1 MRITGCYGQTLP
13 KSLILL
19 IIISLKILY
28 VSSSPDKEKHIM
40 KIVHIDQ
47 FFPHPRMR
55 LVKITTDNGLV
66 GWGETTLEGKPKST
80 IAAVEE
86 LADYLIS
93 KDPLRIEHHWQH
105 IYRSAFFRG
114 GNVLMSALSGIDQ
127 ALWDIAGKYHGV
139 PVYQLLGGAVRD
151 RIRVYAHW
159 SIRDLTD
166 EGKAKAKERLEW
178 LQKQGGYKAFKA
190 GPGGK
195 WRGHEPPAVI
205 DAFVERAYLMREWVG
220 PEVELAFDFHGKMTS
235 ALAIEICH
243 ELKGMRPM
251 FVEEPVPQENVD
263 ALKLVSDH
271 VTFPIATG
279 ERLLTRWGFR
289 EIFEKQAVAYIQ
301 PDISHTGGITE
312 LKKIANMAE
321 VYYMHTMPHC
331 AIGPVAFSASLQ
343 VDAVVPN
350 FLIQEQ
356 IDQGLGASIL
366 QEAWQVKDGHIELPT
381 KPGLGFEINEKE
393 AQQNR
398 EVYEEELGGE
408 FYHETDGSVADW

>member
-1 MRITGCYGQTLP
+1 
-13 KSLILL
+13 
-19 IIISLKILY
+19 
-28 VSSSPDKEKHIM
+28 M
-40 KIVHIDQ
+40 KIAKIEQ
-47 FFPHPRMR
+47 FFPRRRTR
-55 LVKITTDNGLV
+55 LVKITTDNGIS
-66 GWGETTLEGKPKST
+66 GWGETTLEGKPRST
-80 IAAVEE
+80 VAAVEE
-86 LADYLIS
+86 LSDYLIG

-105 IYRSAFFRG
+105 IYRSAFYRG
-114 GNVLMSALSGIDQ
+114 GNILMTALSGIDQ
-127 ALWDIAGKYHGV
+127 ALWDIAGKYHEM
-139 PVYQLLGGAVRD
+139 PTYKLLGGAVRD

-159 SIRDLTD
+159 GIGSMTD
-166 EGKAKAKERLEW
+166 EGKADAKERLEM
-178 LQKQGGYKAFKA
+178 LQKRGGYDAFKT

-195 WRGHEPPAVI
+195 WRAHEPPAVI

-220 PEVELAFDFHGKMTS
+220 PDVELCFDFHGKMTP

-263 ALKLVSDH
+263 ALKQVSDH
-271 VTFPIATG
+271 VPFPIATG

-301 PDISHTGGITE
+301 PDTSHTGGITE

-321 VYYMHTMPHC
+321 VYYMHIMPHC

-356 IDQGLGASIL
+356 IDPGLGDGL
-366 QEAWQVKDGHIELPT
+366 LKEAWVVSNGHIELPT
-381 KPGLGFEINEKE
+381 KPGLGFEIDERE
-393 AQQNR
+393 AEQDCGI
-398 EVYEEELGGE
+398 YEEELGGE
-408 FYHETDGSVADW
+408 FYYETDGSVADW